1 MKIFIASDHGGF
13 KLKEE
18 LKKYLSAQGWDYLDL
33 GPKKYQPQ
41 DDYPDFAYALAKK
54 VAASPN
60 TRGILVC
67 RNGIGVCIVANK
79 IKGIRAV
86 STNLPAIAKTAR
98 ADDDTN
104 VLCLGQDFTSLLQA
118 KKVVKVWLT
127 TNFSGIKRHQRR
139 LHKVAKIDQGKQP

>member
-13 KLKEE
+13 RLKEE
-18 LKKYLSAQGWDYLDL
+18 LKKYLSAQRWDYLDL
-33 GPKKYQPQ
+33 GPKKYQSQ

-54 VAASPN
+54 VAANSGS
-60 TRGILVC
+60 RGILVC

-79 IKGIRAV
+79 VKGIRAV
-86 STNLPAIAKTAR
+86 STNLPGIAKTAR

-104 VLCLGQDFTSLLQA
+104 VLCLGQDFTSLAQA
-118 KKVVKVWLT
+118 RKVVKVWLT

-139 LHKVAKIDQGKQP
+139 INKVRKIDQGKKP